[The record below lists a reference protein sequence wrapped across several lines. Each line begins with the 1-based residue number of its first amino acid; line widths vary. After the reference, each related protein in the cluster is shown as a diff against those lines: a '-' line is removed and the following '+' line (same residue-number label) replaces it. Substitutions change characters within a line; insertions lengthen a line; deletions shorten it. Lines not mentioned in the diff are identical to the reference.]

1 MALLT
6 RSNERLSSSIPSF
19 IDSFFNRDWS
29 DWNNMNFSGMN
40 STLPACNIIEEHDH
54 FIIEVAAPGLK
65 REDFKVS
72 MVNNQLLVS
81 CEKKSEMERSNKDYS
96 RHEFSYETFQRAFSL
111 PEGQIKGD
119 NISAK
124 YDNGILYITL
134 PKREEV
140 VSKPAKEIQIQ

>member
-1 MALLT
+1 MALLA
-6 RSNERLSSSIPSF
+6 RNERLSSSIPSF

-40 STLPACNIIEEHDH
+40 QTLPACNIREENDH
-54 FIIEVAAPGLK
+54 FLIEVAAPGLT
-65 REDFKVS
+65 RDDFKVS
-72 MVNNQLLVS
+72 VVNNQLLVS
-81 CEKKSEMERSNKDYS
+81 CEKRSSEDERSEKGYT

-111 PEGQIKGD
+111 PEGQINGD

-124 YDNGILYITL
+124 YQNGILYLTL

-140 VSKPAKEIQIQ
+140 RTKPAKEIQIQ